1 MARPAELVLIAAVA
15 RNRVIGLDN
24 KMPWHLPE
32 DLRYFKAQTEGH
44 TVLMGRK
51 TFESLGRPL
60 PKRRNIVITRQ
71 SDWQAEGVEVA
82 HSLHEAYAACAPE
95 GRVFVIGGAELY
107 RQALP
112 EADTLLLTEMDIT
125 PEGDTFFPE
134 FDAAQF
140 REAARDPHQSAQ
152 GMHYAFVRYSRQQ
165 PE

>member
-15 RNRVIGLDN
+15 RNRVIGLN
-24 KMPWHLPE
+24 NQMPWHLPE

-71 SDWQAEGVEVA
+71 QDWHAQGVEVA
-82 HSLHEAYAACAPE
+82 HSLQDAYAACAAE
-95 GRVFVIGGAELY
+95 SRVFVIGGAELY

-112 EADTLLLTEMDIT
+112 DADTLLLTEMDLT
-125 PEGDTFFPE
+125 PDGDTFFPD
-134 FDAAQF
+134 FDAALYQE
-140 REAARDPHQSAQ
+140 RARDAHQTEQ
-152 GMHYAFVRYSRQQ
+152 GMRYAFVRYSRH
-165 PE
+165 PAE